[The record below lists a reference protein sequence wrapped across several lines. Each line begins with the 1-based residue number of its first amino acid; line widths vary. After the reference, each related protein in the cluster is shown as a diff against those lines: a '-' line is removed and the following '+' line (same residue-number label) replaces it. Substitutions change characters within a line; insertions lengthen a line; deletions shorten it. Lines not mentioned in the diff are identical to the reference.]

1 MPIKIL
7 EEVLSQIPD
16 STKKISNS
24 GFEGANIILY
34 TKDKEFFLEGS
45 SIIKNIV
52 NNIKKRIE
60 LRPDPSIAMDMEE
73 AKKKIESILPE
84 DAGVDQIIFDPQRS
98 VVIIEAEKPGL
109 VIGKQ
114 GELLRLIK
122 RECFWIPL
130 IRRKPAIRSKI
141 IENIRRVL
149 YENNDYRKKFLNK
162 VGERVYGGWTKEK
175 KHEWIRVSFLGGARQ
190 VGRSC
195 LFLQTPESKILLDCG
210 VNVAADESNAYPFL
224 DSPEFSLD
232 KLDAVILTH
241 PHLDH
246 SGFIPWL
253 YKMGYKGPLYC
264 TAPTRDIS
272 ALLALDFIGVAQK
285 EAKKTLFSARDVKE
299 MVKHTI
305 ILDYQEVSDVTP
317 DVRLTLYNAGHTL
330 GSAMAHL
337 HIGNGLHNL
346 LYTGDMKYLRT
357 QTLEPASVRFPRLE
371 SVIIESTYGS
381 KEDILPSRRSCETE
395 LINYVKKTLSRGG
408 KCLIPV
414 LGVGRA
420 QEVMLI
426 LERAVREGALD
437 KIPIYVQGMVW
448 DITAIHT
455 GYPDFLNRNV
465 RKSIFH
471 KDENPFL
478 SDCFKWVGSKK
489 EQDFAIEESGPCV
502 IMSTSG
508 MMTGGASVE
517 YFKRLCDNAKNSIL
531 FVCYQGE
538 GSLGRRIQ
546 NGEKEMLLASGIKA
560 ETFKVSMEVNTIA
573 GLTGHAGR
581 NELTRF
587 IYNLDPKPKKIIVNH
602 GESSKCLELASS
614 LHKLNRVETVAPK
627 NLEAVRLR

>member
-7 EEVLSQIPD
+7 DEVLSQLPD
-16 STKKISNS
+16 KSKISIS

-34 TKDKEFFLEGS
+34 TKDKEFFLTGS
-45 SIIKNIV
+45 PIIKNIV

-60 LRPDPSIAMDMEE
+60 LRPDPSICMDMEK
-73 AKKKIESILPE
+73 AKKKIEDILSKE
-84 DAGVDQIIFDPQRS
+84 AGVSNIIFDPQRS
-98 VVIIEAEKPGL
+98 IVIIESEKPGL

-114 GELLRLIK
+114 GELLRKIK
-122 RECFWIPL
+122 KETLWIPL
-130 IRRKPAIRSKI
+130 VKRTPAIRSKI

-149 YENNDYRKKFLNK
+149 YENNDYRKKFLNN
-162 VGERVYGGWTKEK
+162 VGERVYGGWTREK
-175 KHEWIRVSFLGGARQ
+175 KHEWVRVSFLGGGRQ

-195 LFLQTPESKILLDCG
+195 LFLQTPESKVLLDCG
-210 VNVAADESNAYPFL
+210 VNVAADEANSYPIL
-224 DSPEFSLD
+224 DAPEFSLE

-264 TAPTRDIS
+264 VAPTRDIS
-272 ALLALDFIGVAQK
+272 ALLALDYIGVAQK
-285 EAKKTLFSARDVKE
+285 EAKKSLFSARDVKE

-305 ILDYQEVSDVTP
+305 CLEYEEVSDITP
-317 DVRLTLYNAGHTL
+317 DIRITLYNAGHTL
-330 GSAMAHL
+330 GSSMIHL

-346 LYTGDMKYLRT
+346 LYTGDLKYLRT
-357 QTLEPASVRFPRLE
+357 QTLEPAVVRFPRLE
-371 SVIIESTYGS
+371 TVIIESTYGS
-381 KEDILPSRRSCETE
+381 KEDILPSRKSCEVE
-395 LINYVKKTLSRGG
+395 LINYIKKTILRGG

-414 LGVGRA
+414 LGVGRS

-426 LERAVREGALD
+426 LEKAVREGALD
-437 KIPIYVQGMVW
+437 KIPIFVQGMVW
-448 DITAIHT
+448 DVTAIHT
-455 GYPDFLNRNV
+455 GYPDFLNKNV
-465 RKSIFH
+465 RKNIFH
-471 KDENPFL
+471 RDANPFL
-478 SDCFKWVGSKK
+478 SPIFKWVGSRK
-489 EQDFAIEESGPCV
+489 EQEQIIEEGKPCV
-502 IMSTSG
+502 IMATSG
-508 MMTGGASVE
+508 MMTGGSSVE
-517 YFKRLCDNAKNSIL
+517 YFKKLADNPKNSMV

-546 NGEKEMLLASGIKA
+546 NGEKDIIIPGGIKA
-560 ETFKVSMEVNTIA
+560 ETVKVNLEVNTIA

-602 GESSKCLELASS
+602 GESSKCLELAST

-627 NLEAVRLR
+627 NLECVRLR